1 MKTLKDLFEVE
12 DPKPEYELFCDMD
25 GVLTNFDAR
34 FEHYAGMLPDKY
46 EDKYGTAAF
55 WELVDN
61 KVGLKFWSEMPWTPG
76 GKKLWDFI
84 KPYNP
89 KLLTSPSK
97 NEVSRLGKNTW
108 VKNNL
113 NPQPK
118 VIFKYSKEKQDYAH
132 KNAIHIDDREDIIQN
147 WNSAGGIGI
156 LCPKNGDTQVVI
168 DKLKELGYK

>member
-61 KVGLKFWSEMPWTPG
+61 KVGLKFWSEMP
-76 GKKLWDFI
+76 F
-84 KPYNP
+84 
-89 KLLTSPSK
+89 S
-97 NEVSRLGKNTW
+97 
-108 VKNNL
+108 
-113 NPQPK
+113 
-118 VIFKYSKEKQDYAH
+118 F
-132 KNAIHIDDREDIIQN
+132 
-147 WNSAGGIGI
+147 
-156 LCPKNGDTQVVI
+156 
-168 DKLKELGYK
+168 